1 MTSHPLSKIYT
12 KICASDGDKI
22 IINLDI
28 YPKARQF
35 DNHHLTKVG
44 KTIRIQV
51 ETFIERRIQIKTK
64 QIQVKEGMGKDIQIE
79 TKQIQEKTDR
89 HNQHTYIAFTPVVIQ
104 FLNTFMYKNQL
115 TQNKAEKIVFRV
127 IGAIYE

>member
-44 KTIRIQV
+44 KTI
-51 ETFIERRIQIKTK
+51 K
-64 QIQVKEGMGKDIQIE
+64 IQVKTCIDKDVYRKTDKADMGKDRYIDRD
-79 TKQIQEKTDR
+79 KTNIGKDR
-89 HNQHTYIAFTPVVIQ
+89 QA
-104 FLNTFMYKNQL
+104 
-115 TQNKAEKIVFRV
+115 
-127 IGAIYE
+127 